1 MRKLVASILVLASA
15 ALADLA
21 MAAGTT
27 GERASTAIVTDLS
40 SQSASQRARTRIRV
54 TPMQRTGKL
63 VRECDFRLVRE
74 VSARGSY
81 IVPRERCWWA
91 RQR

>member
-1 MRKLVASILVLASA
+1 MRGIVIASA
-15 ALADLA
+15 LLLAGANHGGTTAA
-21 MAAGTT
+21 MAA
-27 GERASTAIVTDLS
+27 STATITDAS
-40 SQSASQRARTRIRV
+40 SQTASPPRARTRIRV
-54 TPMQRTGKL
+54 TPAIRAGKL

-74 VSARGSY
+74 VSARGTY